1 MQSID
6 HKLPDNNKFYKT
18 RKFSIIIPT
27 LNEGKNLKLL
37 VKKIF
42 YYLRGFNFEII
53 IVDDNSSDN
62 TKSVLN
68 YLKKRYL
75 NLTFFIRKCHPDLSQ
90 SVIQG
95 FEKSKYENILVM
107 DADMQHNP
115 IYLPLMVTLFFKKKY
130 DFVICVRDFNKKLG
144 INFIRKNCSKAVI
157 VLINYIFGFK
167 TKDPMSGFFIFKKK
181 FFKKNRKK
189 LFGKGF
195 KILFDLLYS
204 EKILDIQDLSIKFEM
219 RKNNTSKMSIKIIF
233 LLIRVIFFKFQQ
245 NKFNYK
251 YASNF

>member
-1 MQSID
+1 MDRKQS
-6 HKLPDNNKFYKT
+6 DNNKFYKK

-37 VKKIF
+37 VEKIF
-42 YYLRGFNFEII
+42 YYLKGFNFEII
-53 IVDDNSSDN
+53 IVDDNSLDN

-75 NLTFFIRKCHPDLSQ
+75 NLTFFVRKCPPDLSQ

-95 FEKSKYENILVM
+95 FEKSKYESILVM

-115 IYLPLMVTLFFKKKY
+115 IYLPRLVTLFFKKNK
-130 DFVICVRDFNKKLG
+130 DFVVCTRDFNKKLG
-144 INFIRKNCSKAVI
+144 INFIRKNFSKIVVI
-157 VLINYIFGFK
+157 LINYIFGFK
-167 TKDPMSGFFIFKKK
+167 TKDPMSGFFMFKKK

-204 EKILDIQDLSIKFEM
+204 EKILDVQDLSIKFDM

-233 LLIRVIFFKFQQ
+233 LLIRVIFFKFQK
-245 NKFNYK
+245 NKLN
-251 YASNF
+251 

>member
-1 MQSID
+1 MQSMD
-6 HKLPDNNKFYKT
+6 RKQSDNNKFYKT

-37 VKKIF
+37 VEKIF
-42 YYLRGFNFEII
+42 YYLKGFNFEII

-75 NLTFFIRKCHPDLSQ
+75 NLTFFIRKCPPDLSQ
-90 SVIQG
+90 SVIKG
-95 FEKSKYENILVM
+95 FEKSKYESILVM

-115 IYLPLMVTLFFKKKY
+115 IYLPRMVTLFFKKNK
-130 DFVICVRDFNKKLG
+130 DFVVSTRDFNKKLG
-144 INFIRKNCSKAVI
+144 INIIRKNFSKAFI
-157 VLINYIFGFK
+157 ILINYTFGFK

-204 EKILDIQDLSIKFEM
+204 EKILDVQDLSIKFDM

-233 LLIRVIFFKFQQ
+233 LLIQSIFFKFKK
-245 NKFNYK
+245 NKFN
-251 YASNF
+251 